1 MKDAELLFNQKKYDA
16 AKTKVQ
22 AVLNEKA
29 DFVAAIRLMG
39 LIELSLGNYK
49 SSSGYYDK
57 LFAMK
62 PEHSRN
68 AFYDIAEA
76 YLKQYRYDKALDYYL
91 LFKHAQDKDYKTVEF
106 FAQKNY

>member
-1 MKDAELLFNQKKYDA
+1 MRYIFIQFLFFAFFVNIATAQSKIAQANMKDAELLFNQKKYDA

-49 SSSGYYDK
+49 SSSGYCY
-57 LFAMK
+57 
-62 PEHSRN
+62 
-68 AFYDIAEA
+68 
-76 YLKQYRYDKALDYYL
+76 
-91 LFKHAQDKDYKTVEF
+91 
-106 FAQKNY
+106 